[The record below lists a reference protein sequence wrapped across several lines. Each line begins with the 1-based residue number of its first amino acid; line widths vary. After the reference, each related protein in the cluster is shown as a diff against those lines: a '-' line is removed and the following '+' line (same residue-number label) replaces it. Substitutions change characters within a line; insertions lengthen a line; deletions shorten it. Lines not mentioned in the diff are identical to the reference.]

1 MKNKKTIMFVSS
13 LLIIIFH
20 LWVNVSKVNSAFFN
34 TELFIRTI
42 CYIGVDIF
50 FFLTAYS
57 LSKNEIKD
65 YKKFIISRFIK
76 IYLLYIVFTLIAFF
90 YKNWSITDLIL
101 SITGIQLFIKGGGA
115 FLWFVPAIMIVYIL
129 LPLYN
134 KYCNKKYLVFI
145 IWLIITIIV
154 SKFTNYKEIFILTNR
169 IPIILIGSYLSR
181 NKVLDKINIK
191 QYIVIT
197 ILLLIIGFL
206 LLYNYNNLKCDYIY
220 DIKYL
225 IALPFTLGL
234 ILLLNLIPSNKLVN
248 LISNSTLEMY
258 MIQMLFGYDM
268 ANELY
273 FRLPIPILY
282 NILII
287 VIIISISILLHYI
300 YEKII
305 NSKRF
310 KFLVS

>member
-1 MKNKKTIMFVSS
+1 MKNKKTIMFVSA
-13 LLIIIFH
+13 LLIVIFH
-20 LWVNVSKVNSAFFN
+20 LWVNISKSNSGFFN
-34 TELFIRTI
+34 IELFIRTI

-57 LSKNEIKD
+57 LSKSEIKN

-76 IYLLYIVFTLIAFF
+76 IYSLYIIFVLIAFF
-90 YKNWSITDLIL
+90 YKNWSITDLVL
-101 SITGIQLFIKGGGA
+101 SITGIQLFMKGGGA

-145 IWLIITIIV
+145 MWLIITIIV

-181 NKVLDKINIK
+181 NKALDKIDIK

-197 ILLLIIGFL
+197 IILLVTGIL

-220 DIKYL
+220 DIKYI

-234 ILLLNLIPSNKLVN
+234 ILLLDLIPSNKLVD
-248 LISNSTLEMY
+248 LISSSTLEMY
-258 MIQMLFGYDM
+258 MIQMLFGYDI

-287 VIIISISILLHYI
+287 IIIISISILLHYI
-300 YEKII
+300 YEKIMD
-305 NSKRF
+305 SKKLKVLF
-310 KFLVS
+310 S

>member
-34 TELFIRTI
+34 IELFIRTI

-76 IYLLYIVFTLIAFF
+76 IYLLYILFTLIAFF

-101 SITGIQLFIKGGGA
+101 SITGLQLFMKGGGA

-134 KYCNKKYLVFI
+134 KCCNKKYLVWI

-234 ILLLNLIPSNKLVN
+234 ILILDLIPSNKLVN
-248 LISNSTLEMY
+248 LISSSTLEMY
-258 MIQMLFGYDM
+258 MIQMLFGYDI

-282 NILII
+282 NI
-287 VIIISISILLHYI
+287 IIIIIIIGISVLLHYI
-300 YEKII
+300 YGKIM
-305 NSKRF
+305 NSKKLKVLF
-310 KFLVS
+310 S